1 MGTYKLLTPGP
12 LTTTKTVKEEMLVDH
27 CTWDKEYMEIT
38 QDIRAR
44 LLKVAGVSD
53 TEYTTILMQG
63 SGTFGV
69 ESVISS
75 VISDTDELLILANG
89 AYGERIG
96 DIAKANKINYKM
108 IKAAFNERPSV
119 EEAEVMLK
127 NNPSITHIAMV
138 HCETTTGILN
148 DLKPFSELAQKYGK
162 VFIVDAMSSFGGIEI
177 DVAGLK
183 IDFLISSANKCIQG
197 TPGFSFIIAKLDKL
211 EASRGNARTLSLD
224 LHDQYDGMHE
234 GKWRF
239 TSPTHI
245 VLAFLQALKEL
256 DAEGGVKARQA
267 RYQGNMDLVRK
278 NFTEIGIKPYLPAEV
293 QSPIIATFEY
303 PKENFSFLDM
313 YNFIKERGFAIYPG
327 KLMGLDTFRIGVIGE
342 IYPEDIE
349 KLSAVMAEYFAQ

>member
-1 MGTYKLLTPGP
+1 
-12 LTTTKTVKEEMLVDH
+12 
-27 CTWDKEYMEIT
+27 
-38 QDIRAR
+38 
-44 LLKVAGVSD
+44 
-53 TEYTTILMQG
+53 
-63 SGTFGV
+63 
-69 ESVISS
+69 
-75 VISDTDELLILANG
+75 
-89 AYGERIG
+89 
-96 DIAKANKINYKM
+96 
-108 IKAAFNERPSV
+108 
-119 EEAEVMLK
+119 
-127 NNPSITHIAMV
+127 
-138 HCETTTGILN
+138 LN

-278 NFTEIGIKPYLPAEV
+278 NFSELGIKPYLPAEL
-293 QSPIIATFEY
+293 QSPIITTFEY